1 MNFDRI
7 RPSIDVDRMQRAH
20 VTVVGGANG
29 LTRDLVHSGLGSV
42 THIDFDR
49 IEPSNAARQDFDLTD
64 VGRYKAEALAAS
76 LKRLNPDV
84 QVTYLVRNFCELSEE
99 EVDQHLGQSDLL
111 IFATDSFAAQARGNI
126 ESLRLGKPALW
137 IGLYQGARA
146 GEIVYYAPGIT
157 RACYRCI
164 CSGRYEAFER
174 QARGQAAPPVNVPS
188 TGGTI
193 FDLHLVDAIAGQI
206 AVGLITAGAPNRM
219 GRLIGQL
226 DQRNLLQVKI
236 DPNYTLNGRDVFGEY
251 LGHHPAQFSFNTI
264 ALPMEPEPD
273 CPDCAT
279 LRRAAQEVTPCE
291 QSSNDTS
298 RATPRAGRS
307 RSGSSA

>member
-7 RPSIDVDRMQRAH
+7 RPTIDVERMQQAR
-20 VTVVGGANG
+20 VTIVGGAYG

-42 THIDFDR
+42 TYIDFDR

-84 QVTYLVRNFCELSEE
+84 QVDYQLRDFCELSQE
-99 EVDQHLGQSDLL
+99 EVDEHLGQSDLL
-111 IFATDSFAAQARGNI
+111 VFATDFFPAQARGNVEAI
-126 ESLRLGKPALW
+126 RLGKPAVW
-137 IGLYQGARA
+137 IGLYRGARA
-146 GEIVYYAPGIT
+146 GEIVYHAPGLT
-157 RACYRCI
+157 RACYRCV
-164 CSGRYEAFER
+164 CRSRYDAFER
-174 QARGQAAPPVNVPS
+174 QARGLAVPAVNVPS

-206 AVGLITAGAPNRM
+206 AVGLITAGAHNRM

-236 DPNYTLNGRDVFGEY
+236 DPDYRLGERDLFGEY

-273 CPDCAT
+273 CPDCAAT
-279 LRRAAQEVTPCE
+279 RAAGQEAMPCDS
-291 QSSNDTS
+291 SSNATS
-298 RATPRAGRS
+298 PATPPAGRS
-307 RSGSSA
+307 RSATNA